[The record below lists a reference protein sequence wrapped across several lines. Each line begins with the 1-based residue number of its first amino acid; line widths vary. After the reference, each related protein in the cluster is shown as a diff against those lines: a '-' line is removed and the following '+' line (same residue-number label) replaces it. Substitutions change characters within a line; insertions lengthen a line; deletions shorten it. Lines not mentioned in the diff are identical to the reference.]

1 MTKQALSL
9 VHDLHN
15 DKCLWSNAAI
25 GRMTSLPA
33 TRASLVLFSP
43 CKAVCLCVKHSKMCY
58 WRCLLVQELT
68 QRPFLVPYT
77 EDVYIS

>member
-25 GRMTSLPA
+25 GRMTSFPA
-33 TRASLVLFSP
+33 IRASLVLFSP
-43 CKAVCLCVKHSKMCY
+43 CKAVSVCKPQQNV
-58 WRCLLVQELT
+58 LLEMST
-68 QRPFLVPYT
+68 GAGTNTKAIFNAFLY
-77 EDVYIS
+77 